1 MSKIFKQIKNI
12 FRNKELSNNT
22 SNSINNCICDNKC
35 KGNNNNLDSSK
46 KNIDEI
52 KNNIIT
58 DTFNYSPDMSFSSMP
73 MIYHNN
79 CFINCWNG
87 LKLSLIFRPTQFFN
101 LDYMLNIEKNKKLF
115 NNYSLNCST
124 YVPLSSILFPINLIL
139 IGHKKSSRAF
149 SFQSHLLLGEKDKLS
164 ILTNNIPK
172 DAHYNNNI
180 LNEEETN
187 LNQNN
192 TDEDINKNELENKY
206 SIEYNHE
213 FKRGNFGIKCTNFGH
228 NTVNFQVSIYN
239 NLFFGMEFFRNPKK
253 EAKSHFLKAN
263 YGIMLKQTPLNKF
276 GITFNY
282 ISTLPASIIN
292 CCYQINNNFKLYLN
306 TVFNRNEL
314 LIKMGQD
321 KFSAALSS
329 CYQNDFIVM
338 NTELNN
344 KGEVKFLST
353 FSYNKYIDI
362 LMNFTYSHFARKN
375 TNKFKYFGFGLNIK
389 NNSVEEKI
397 EELIES
403 QKKVYRENPKYF
415 YNYNNIMKLK

>member
-12 FRNKELSNNT
+12 FHKKELSNNT
-22 SNSINNCICDNKC
+22 NYSNNNCICDNKC
-35 KGNNNNLDSSK
+35 KSNNNNLDSSK
-46 KNIDEI
+46 KNKDEI

-58 DTFNYSPDMSFSSMP
+58 DTFNYSPHMTFSHMP
-73 MIYHNN
+73 MIYHNG
-79 CFINCWNG
+79 CFINSWNG
-87 LKLSLIFRPTQFFN
+87 LKFSLSFRPTQFFN

-115 NNYSLNCST
+115 NNYSLNCSK

-139 IGHKKSSRAF
+139 IGHKESSRAF
-149 SFQSHLLLGEKDKLS
+149 SFQSHLLLGKKDRLS

-172 DAHYNNNI
+172 VFNSNNNNI
-180 LNEEETN
+180 LNEEEIN

-192 TDEDINKNELENKY
+192 TNKEINKKEFENKY

-213 FKRGNFGIKCTNFGH
+213 FKRGNIRIKCSNLEP

-239 NLFFGMEFFRNPKK
+239 NMFFGMEFFRNPKK
-253 EAKSHFLKAN
+253 EEKSHFLKAN
-263 YGIMLKQTPLNKF
+263 YGIMLKQTPLNKL

-282 ISTLPASIIN
+282 ISTLPSSIIN
-292 CCYQINNNFKLYLN
+292 CCYQINNHFKLYLN

-314 LIKMGQD
+314 LIKLGQD

-329 CYQNDFIVM
+329 CYQNDFIEM

-344 KGEVKFLST
+344 KGEMKFLSS

-362 LMNFTYSHFARKN
+362 LMNFTYSHFERKN
-375 TNKFKYFGFGLNIK
+375 TKKVKYFGFGLNIK

-397 EELIES
+397 EELIKS
-403 QKKVYRENPKYF
+403 QKK
-415 YNYNNIMKLK
+415 KLI